1 MQIFPNLRFSSDER
15 YLAPKFKY
23 LLVSWS
29 TWFTNCQST
38 VPPPG
43 GLVRL
48 WLHSIYL
55 MLKFKWHILQ
65 FRASLKKGFSKI
77 QIFQKQPKNYTFAK
91 WAFFIDFPTLWC
103 YLSSSRVVFLL
114 CVLTESRYERYVLSL
129 EYSHMWLCFQLITWT
144 EYYWTTVFSTTEY
157 CCHHWSIC
165 I

>member
-1 MQIFPNLRFSSDER
+1 MWSHQLISSDIIDLMGQLIDLI
-15 YLAPKFKY
+15 YL
-23 LLVSWS
+23 
-29 TWFTNCQST
+29 CQST

-43 GLVRL
+43 SLVQL
-48 WLHSIYL
+48 WLPSIYL
-55 MLKFKWHILQ
+55 ASKFKWHILQ
-65 FRASLKKGFSKI
+65 FRASLKKR
-77 QIFQKQPKNYTFAK
+77 IFQNSNISKKAK
-91 WAFFIDFPTLWC
+91 KLYICQMSLFIDFPTLWC